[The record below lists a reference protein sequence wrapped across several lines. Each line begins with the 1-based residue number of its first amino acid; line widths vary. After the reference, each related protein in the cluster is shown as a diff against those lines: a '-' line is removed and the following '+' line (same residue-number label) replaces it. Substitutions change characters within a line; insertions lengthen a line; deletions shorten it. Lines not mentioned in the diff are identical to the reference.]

1 MSGSVDAIGSFA
13 GGISASD
20 AGRMRDKMF
29 AKIDANSDGSL
40 DKSELQTFA
49 DTLSSKFGGSS
60 DGMADRLLGA
70 ADTNADGVVSK
81 GEFASARPPFGGSQA
96 SGLGQ
101 GGPGERPRI
110 VHDVGPPTPPLGN

>member
-60 DGMADRLLGA
+60 DGMADA
-70 ADTNADGVVSK
+70 YPDGVVSK
-81 GEFASARPPFGGSQA
+81 REFASARPPFEGSQA